1 MLDKF
6 TKKNIKKILIC
17 YLVLS
22 VDDPDF
28 IIVLARY
35 IQDRTSTLGQ
45 DLLGSWI
52 YPGQGLHTRTR
63 SVRELD
69 VSRTGPPHQDKIC
82 QGAGYIQDR
91 ASTLGQ
97 DLLGSWIYPGQGL
110 HTKTRSV
117 RELDISRTGPP
128 HYRTRYVRELDVSR
142 TVHSLQDK
150 IGQ

>member
-35 IQDRTSTLGQ
+35 IQDRT
-45 DLLGSWI
+45 
-52 YPGQGLHTRTR
+52 
-63 SVRELD
+63 
-69 VSRTGPPHQDKIC
+69 
-82 QGAGYIQDR
+82 
-91 ASTLGQ
+91 STLGQ

-150 IGQ
+150 IG